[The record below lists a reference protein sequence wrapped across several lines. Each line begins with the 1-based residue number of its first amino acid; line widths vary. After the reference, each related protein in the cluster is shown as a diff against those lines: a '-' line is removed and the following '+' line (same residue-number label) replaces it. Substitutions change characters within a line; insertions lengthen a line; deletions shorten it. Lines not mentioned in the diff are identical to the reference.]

1 MKIAVVGSNRG
12 IGLEITKKL
21 ISEKHEVYAFCRKPS
36 QDLQKAEPKQ
46 IIEDFEV
53 TSLDAM
59 KSSLE
64 SLDQKDFD
72 ALIHVSGVLKSD
84 TFEDFNVDDITN
96 QFKVNSL
103 GPILSSKAFKPYLKS
118 DAKVALLTSRMGSI
132 EDNSSGDMYGYR
144 MSKAALNMA
153 GKNLAH
159 DYKEDGVTV
168 LMLHPGYVQTDMTN
182 NNGDVSP
189 KESAAKLIDLIM
201 SKGFEESGTFWHMNG
216 EKLPW

>member
-12 IGLEITKKL
+12 IGLEIAKKL
-21 ISEKHEVYAFCRKPS
+21 ISDKHDVYAFCRKPS
-36 QDLQKAEPKQ
+36 EALENSGVKK
-46 IIEDFEV
+46 IVTGFEV
-53 TSLDAM
+53 TSLNEM
-59 KSSLE
+59 KAKLSSLNE
-64 SLDQKDFD
+64 KDFD
-72 ALIHVSGVLKSD
+72 ALIHVSGILKSD
-84 TFEDFNVDDITN
+84 SLDDFNVDDITT

-153 GKNLAH
+153 GKNLAN
-159 DYKEDGVTV
+159 DYRDEGVTV

-182 NNGDVSP
+182 HNGNVTP
-189 KESAAKLIDLIM
+189 KESAEKLVDLIM
-201 SKGFEESGTFWHMNG
+201 NKNFKDTGTFWHMNG
-216 EKLPW
+216 EQLPW